1 MASVRSISKKA
12 TVKFKR
18 QRAEEISINVTSLID
33 VVFIVLIF
41 FVATTTFNDETRLKV
56 TLPEASVDA
65 KSAEAN
71 AIELLINMQGE
82 YFINGRA
89 LINNQLLTVKRALQE
104 TSGGDNRRPLI
115 ITADANARHAAVVRA
130 MDAAGQLGFERLS
143 ITTLPP
149 AAP

>member
-1 MASVRSISKKA
+1 M
-12 TVKFKR
+12 KFKR

>member
-1 MASVRSISKKA
+1 V

-18 QRAEEISINVTSLID
+18 QREEDIFINVTSLLD
-33 VVFIVLIF
+33 VVLIVLIF
-41 FVATTTFNDETRLKV
+41 FIATTTFNDETRLKV

-65 KSAEAN
+65 KTTEIDS
-71 AIELLINMQGE
+71 IELLINMQGE

-104 TSGGDNRRPLI
+104 ASGGDNRKNLV
-115 ITADANARHAAVVRA
+115 ITADANARHAAVVKA